1 MALCMEILSTFEP
14 LFFEFKNLEI
24 LAFFVWPAKMGIGG
38 GGESSWPKS
47 AKLPQNILLTSPY
60 IKQ

>member
-38 GGESSWPKS
+38 GGGSLNGQNLLSCPK
-47 AKLPQNILLTSPY
+47 TFC
-60 IKQ
+60 

>member
-24 LAFFVWPAKMGIGG
+24 LSFFVWPANMGIGG
-38 GGESSWPKS
+38 GGGWES
-47 AKLPQNILLTSPY
+47 
-60 IKQ
+60 

>member
-38 GGESSWPKS
+38 GGGGLM
-47 AKLPQNILLTSPY
+47 AKIC
-60 IKQ
+60 

>member
-38 GGESSWPKS
+38 GGSLNGQNLLSCPK
-47 AKLPQNILLTSPY
+47 TFC
-60 IKQ
+60 